1 MDPVVKRTRVVVL
14 SGALAVC
21 VAWLALDSVER
32 RVDARVLALRER
44 LSGPALRSEPERFGV
59 LHARVR
65 AVDAYLEQKTG
76 RRESFGA
83 PWTWGPE
90 HRPELARD
98 LASLGSFFEQVDSLL
113 DDAQTRWVLAHEGY
127 SPDTP
132 RHGSSRHR
140 TNVLC
145 AQALVDFD
153 RADGSRD
160 GAKRLGEALDLIRL
174 EDDGRTMGY
183 LISAAEEDIVLEAL
197 RRVLQEGRADPCEI
211 REELGARLDRIS
223 RPDRVEIALSGEI
236 DGALVY
242 FDARGTRS
250 AAYPWAR
257 LESCIARS
265 RLADGAE
272 ECMRRARAVGERS
285 RERQKSEDESAL
297 ALYVDA
303 WLNMADYSHVYLA
316 RCDLA
321 RRAVDLAIELKGAEG
336 VHSAPPI
343 DRFSGSPIHEETTDR
358 GVEIRS
364 DGALAALQR
373 KPGEPG
379 SELLCW
385 SIPR

>member
-1 MDPVVKRTRVVVL
+1 MKRTRVVVL
-14 SGALAVC
+14 WAALAATL
-21 VAWLALDSVER
+21 AWAGLILVER

-44 LSGPALRSEPERFGV
+44 LAGRALRAGPERFGV
-59 LHARVR
+59 LGARVR

-76 RRESFGA
+76 GRESFGA

-90 HRPELARD
+90 HRPDLALD

-113 DDAQTRWVLAHEGY
+113 EDAQAKWVLAHEGY

-132 RHGSSRHR
+132 RLGPSRHR

-153 RADGSRD
+153 RAEGSRD
-160 GAKRLGEALDLIRL
+160 GARRLGQALDLIRL
-174 EDDGRTMGY
+174 QDDGRTMGY
-183 LISAAEEDIVLEAL
+183 LISAAEEGIVLEAL
-197 RRVLQEGRADPCEI
+197 RGVLQAGRADVCEI
-211 REELGARLDRIS
+211 REELGAKLDRIS
-223 RPDRVEIALSGEI
+223 RPGRVEIALSGEI
-236 DGALVY
+236 GGALEF

-265 RLADGAE
+265 YLADGAE
-272 ECMRRARAVGERS
+272 ECLMRTRALGKR
-285 RERQKSEDESAL
+285 REPHGSEGESAS
-297 ALYVDA
+297 AVYVDS
-303 WLNMADYSHVYLA
+303 WLNIADNSHLFLA

-336 VHSAPPI
+336 VRSAPPI

-358 GVEIRS
+358 AIEIRS
-364 DGALAALQR
+364 DGALAALQV
-373 KPGEPG
+373 KPGDPG
-379 SELLCW
+379 SYLLCW